1 MPDRIPKRVTGSCTF
16 ASFPP
21 VSGIR
26 KSTTGQPR
34 PLPTP
39 LLRPRPRVAIKVARP
54 KLHAARP
61 CPISWGR
68 PQGRPPIAADAP
80 RAAPIATARPGRPRS
95 GVPGPSCQASPA
107 SPTPKGRRP
116 PSRKERAPP
125 TPRPAEVRRRRG
137 RWIRSPRA
145 YMPTRKRV
153 RTAAAGRGAH
163 LAGAG
168 VRAMAGGGPR
178 ETTETRGPS
187 AAVGRTAT
195 AA

>member
-26 KSTTGQPR
+26 KSATGQPR

-54 KLHAARP
+54 QLHAARP
-61 CPISWGR
+61 CPIGR
-68 PQGRPPIAADAP
+68 GRSEGRSPVATDAP
-80 RAAPIATARPGRPRS
+80 RAAPITAARPGRPS
-95 GVPGPSCQASPA
+95 GGVPGPSCQVTLA

-137 RWIRSPRA
+137 RRIRPPRA

-168 VRAMAGGGPR
+168 VRAMAGGGPC
-178 ETTETRGPS
+178 ETTEARGPS
-187 AAVGRTAT
+187 AAIGRTAT
-195 AA
+195 TT